1 MSTRKFAIT
10 GGIGSGKSVVSHLLR
25 IMGVPVY
32 DCDSRAR
39 VLMESDSYIRQG
51 LVRMFGEECYDCDG
65 HLNRKWLAQ
74 RIFVDKSAVQRVNAL
89 VHPRVKADFVEW
101 ADACCEPVVGVE
113 TAILFESGINEVV
126 DKALLVWADKET
138 CIARVEGRG
147 GMTRQQVISR
157 MANQMPLDDLLLLC
171 DYDIHNDKEKAI
183 MPQLEEFLQ
192 MLG

>member
-101 ADACCEPVVGVE
+101 ADACSEPVVGVE